1 MSYQITDLS
10 GITSLLPSHQRMVEI
25 VKELHTGTDH
35 RFGEVTLT
43 HDSGVAISLYSNGSA
58 VMDTPDAENY
68 CLLESLSQNDQLMLW
83 VQLAAGNVA
92 SLNKLDWKAQ

>member
-1 MSYQITDLS
+1 MSYQITDLN
-10 GITSLLPSHQRMVEI
+10 GITSLLPDHQRMVEI
-25 VKELHTGTDH
+25 VKELHAETGN

-43 HDSGVAISLYSNGSA
+43 HDSGVSISLYSNGSA

-68 CLLESLSQNDQLMLW
+68 SLLDDLSQDDQLMLW